1 MKNVMK
7 GNIHFR
13 LVMLAALTMTV
24 VSCNKDNDDTPDPT
38 PSENTNTIEITNGCG
53 LRLNS
58 TDPSVAEYS
67 FQVLILFEKG
77 INPNNFYINGTGELG
92 TGRVINLH
100 CCCLNEEVAK
110 LERGEIQKMCYD
122 LLVSGTYT
130 WDGSQENKHLRIM
143 NVVFDLYENDKRVER
158 YLSNNGEVKACT
170 VEIKRGHLGEQYEV
184 AGEITLTD
192 GKKFAIVWNGGR
204 IQHRYNAQ

>member
-7 GNIHFR
+7 KNIHFY
-13 LVMLAALTMTV
+13 LMMLAALTMTMI
-24 VSCNKDNDDTPDPT
+24 SCNKDNDAPPDPT
-38 PSENTNTIEITNGCG
+38 PSENTTIEITDGCG

-58 TDPSVAEYS
+58 TNPSVAEYS
-67 FQVLILFEKG
+67 FQELILFEKG
-77 INPNNFYINGTGELG
+77 INPNNFYINGYGELG
-92 TGRVINLH
+92 TGRVLNLH

-143 NVVFDLYENDKRVER
+143 NIVFDLYENDKRVER

-170 VEIKRGHLGEQYEV
+170 IEIKRGHLGEQYEV
-184 AGEITLTD
+184 AGEISLAD
-192 GKKFAIVWNGGR
+192 GKKFSIVWKGGS

>member
-1 MKNVMK
+1 MKNIMK
-7 GNIHFR
+7 VRFYFS
-13 LVMLAALTMTV
+13 LVMLAAMTMTMA
-24 VSCNKDNDDTPDPT
+24 SCSKNEDDTPT
-38 PSENTNTIEITNGCG
+38 PSENTIEITDGCA

-58 TDPSVAEYS
+58 TDPSVVEFS
-67 FQVLILFEKG
+67 FHNLILFEKG
-77 INPNNFYINGTGELG
+77 INPNNFYINGYGELG
-92 TGRVINLH
+92 TGRVLNLH

-143 NVVFDLYENDKRVER
+143 NISFDLYENDKRVER
-158 YLSNNGEVKACT
+158 YLSNDGDVKACT
-170 VEIKRGHLGEQYEV
+170 IEIKRGRLGEQYEV
-184 AGEITLTD
+184 AGEISLTD
-192 GKKFAIVWNGGR
+192 GKKFSIVWKGGS

>member
-1 MKNVMK
+1 MKRK
-7 GNIHFR
+7 IYSR
-13 LVMLAALTMTV
+13 LMTLVVLTLTI
-24 VSCNKDNDDTPDPT
+24 VSCSKDEDDTPP
-38 PSENTNTIEITNGCG
+38 PSENTTTIEITDGCG

-58 TDPSVAEYS
+58 TNPSVAEYS
-67 FQVLILFEKG
+67 FQELILFEKG
-77 INPNNFYINGTGELG
+77 INPNNFYINGYGELG
-92 TGRVINLH
+92 TGRVLNLH

-143 NVVFDLYENDKRVER
+143 NIVFDLYENDKRVER

-170 VEIKRGHLGEQYEV
+170 IEIKRGHLGEQYEV
-184 AGEITLTD
+184 AGEISLTN
-192 GKKFAIVWNGGR
+192 GKKFALV
-204 IQHRYNAQ
+204 